1 MKSIVYSEIF
11 DQAWKDMKS
20 YIPLVAGLTLVYFL
34 GASVASMIPYAG
46 AALGAGLTGGYI
58 VCLLRIRDGKD
69 IGFSD
74 FFWSFMNLSRFI
86 HQVILSTII
95 FIGSLFGMLLFVIP
109 GVWFIVASHLSA
121 YIFVTQP
128 EGANDAIGAVR
139 SSINLTKDHWWQ
151 MFGLLGL
158 IGVLNLFGIL
168 CFFFGVLVS
177 VPLSVLVM
185 IRAMEFFSQ
194 QLLEKSQ
201 THSAAFVSAPFVPTD
216 DSGFGSENK

>member
-74 FFWSFMNLSRFI
+74 FFLVLYESESIYSSSYFVDHCFHWLSI
-86 HQVILSTII
+86 WNA
-95 FIGSLFGMLLFVIP
+95 FVI
-109 GVWFIVASHLSA
+109 FCI
-121 YIFVTQP
+121 
-128 EGANDAIGAVR
+128 
-139 SSINLTKDHWWQ
+139 
-151 MFGLLGL
+151 
-158 IGVLNLFGIL
+158 
-168 CFFFGVLVS
+168 
-177 VPLSVLVM
+177 
-185 IRAMEFFSQ
+185 
-194 QLLEKSQ
+194 
-201 THSAAFVSAPFVPTD
+201 
-216 DSGFGSENK
+216 DSG